1 MTFVLFVLTTKFVN
15 IFFSVL
21 SAVYIAAIF
30 LLADSPMV
38 SDVTPFN
45 PYSLLHIPLYGILT
59 LLLILANWSSVFVK
73 RSNSTNSTNSTNSI
87 DPTNSKNPMNPTNSR
102 NLVAAGII
110 ALVVAIA
117 DEIHQ
122 AYLPNR
128 NASVID
134 VLLDIVGIIL
144 CIALISRVASKSRFI
159 NVIMLISRKTQKRV
173 YD

>member
-1 MTFVLFVLTTKFVN
+1 MN

-21 SAVYIAAIF
+21 SAFYITGIF

-38 SDVTPFN
+38 SDVAPFN

-59 LLLILANWSSVFVK
+59 LLLILSFPLSKGKFAN
-73 RSNSTNSTNSTNSI
+73 TINSTNSI
-87 DPTNSKNPMNPTNSR
+87 NSR
-102 NLVAAGII
+102 NLLIAGII

-128 NASVID
+128 NASIID
-134 VLLDIVGIIL
+134 VLLDIIGIIL
-144 CIALISRVASKSRFI
+144 C
-159 NVIMLISRKTQKRV
+159 MLIIKRIEHMSGFLKLKGLV
-173 YD
+173 DRTK